1 MDDKFL
7 RELSEA
13 VRPEFTQAL
22 YARLQTIPERRPQRG
37 IGPAAAV
44 ILTVMTIIAC
54 ATPQIRTPILEAIET
69 PIARVIGEPA
79 MAIFR
84 TAGNTEQRV
93 PLEVVYL
100 DIEQARERI
109 PFPLHFPTW
118 LPDGLEPTQIAL
130 VEPPEGKIGML
141 STGWTKGD
149 EIPLRLNVWWPAG
162 GIRMQVEETVEI
174 NGQPASFVREPG
186 ASGLISLTWVQQDE
200 GTAYILTANPERI
213 SKDELL
219 QIAATMR

>member
-37 IGPAAAV
+37 IGPAVAV

-69 PIARVIGEPA
+69 PVARVIGEPA

-100 DIEQARERI
+100 DIEQVREKI

-118 LPDGLEPTQIAL
+118 LPDGFEPTQIAF
-130 VEPPEGKIGML
+130 VAPPEGKIGML
-141 STGWTKGD
+141 STGWTKGA

-162 GIRMQVEETVEI
+162 SIRMQVEETVEL

-186 ASGLISLTWVQQDE
+186 ASGLISLTWVPQDE
-200 GTAYILTANPERI
+200 GAAYILTANPEHI